1 MNVLSDQVSPVKEI
15 IEPVN
20 RYFHNPIA
28 ASIVQAL
35 KDTWVTPN
43 QVTYVSVFVGLVS
56 AYTFSLGTLQAF
68 FFAGILLEVVLI
80 LDCVDGQMASRVIL
94 FIWLFLPE

>member
-1 MNVLSDQVSPVKEI
+1 MNVLSDQVSLVKEI

-43 QVTYVSVFVGLVS
+43 QVTYASVFVGVVS

-68 FFAGILLEVVLI
+68 FFCRHFARSGIDFRLCGWPVSTSQE
-80 LDCVDGQMASRVIL
+80 M
-94 FIWLFLPE
+94 F

>member
-1 MNVLSDQVSPVKEI
+1 MNVLPNQVSPFKEI

-43 QVTYVSVFVGLVS
+43 QVTYASVFVGLVS

-68 FFAGILLEVVLI
+68 FCRHFARSGIDFRLCRWPVSTS
-80 LDCVDGQMASRVIL
+80 QKM
-94 FIWLFLPE
+94 F